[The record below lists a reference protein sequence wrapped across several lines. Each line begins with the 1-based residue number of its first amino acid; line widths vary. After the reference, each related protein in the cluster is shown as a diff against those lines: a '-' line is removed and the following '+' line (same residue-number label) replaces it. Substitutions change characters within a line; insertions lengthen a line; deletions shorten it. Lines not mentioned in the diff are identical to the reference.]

1 MRRAFAFLCFIALTA
16 CGTELQ
22 QDEGTMFRMSDD
34 SGSLLVQ
41 LRGSDAEGR
50 AYRLRN
56 ATFDVSGTAMVTL
69 SDQAPG
75 GTSRDALSTPLPT
88 GSYQVYLRPGY
99 RLVELSA
106 DGSERVVAASLR
118 SPHPLRVRVGV
129 RSDHQVA
136 LRFHNASAEIVFGTS
151 QAPLAEKHTPG
162 PVLARIP

>member
-34 SGSLLVQ
+34 SGSLLVR
-41 LRGSDAEGR
+41 LRGSDTEGR
-50 AYRLRN
+50 SYRLRN

-69 SDQAPG
+69 SDQG
-75 GTSRDALSTPLPT
+75 QSGSKDALSTPLPT
-88 GSYQVYLRPGY
+88 GAYQVYLRPGY
-99 RLVELSA
+99 QLVEVSA
-106 DGSERVVAASLR
+106 DGSERVVAASLS
-118 SPHPLRVRVGV
+118 SPHPLHVRVGV

-151 QAPLAEKHTPG
+151 RAPLAEQHAPA
-162 PVLARIP
+162 PVLARAP